1 MTSRMMY
8 YHDVMVG
15 ARGESGC
22 ERFEAFRR
30 IEGPA
35 GKIRLLQRGKAT
47 VVPTR
52 GSAVVAVVDIVFLLV
67 DVRDMP

>member
-1 MTSRMMY
+1 MMY
-8 YHDVMVG
+8 YHDAMVA

-30 IEGPA
+30 TEGPA

-47 VVPTR
+47 VDTTR
-52 GSAVVAVVDIVFLLV
+52 GSAVVAVVDIVFLV
-67 DVRDMP
+67 IDV